1 MHNIRYFFCISF
13 ILITFLSEASVS
25 ARIFE
30 FQKNAEMSIIKD
42 YCFYYLED
50 NTDSENIPADSLFF
64 HSSDKRLENLGK
76 QYWIR
81 FTIRNSENSK
91 VKIQLFPGLCENMVL
106 FFQQDGKLKRHS
118 IGVFEKRSK
127 VTDIW
132 GYGKTFMSQALV
144 HLESQETKTFYVN
157 FHHLSGGQQAK
168 RDSKIEPRLM
178 DGEEWQKKIFESNVI
193 WSFIFGCFV
202 ILFLYHIVFYF
213 ITKDAIYLY
222 YCLFVFAVSFPF
234 YTLVYHLFDLPQFGA
249 LLFFTVSGLFS
260 VFYFQ
265 LTRKL
270 IGLKEILPKWDK
282 ILRYS
287 IVIKSSLVGLYTIIY
302 QFIPDIFVIL
312 SIYIPAIVVEFFL
325 MGFLAVALLKTRNR
339 IALFFVLGSSLAW
352 LSMTIAIL
360 SADAINSLTP
370 QMAPWKYATPA
381 IGFVLESLAFA
392 MVLSYRVRLNEIE
405 RKNAQDALIFQ
416 LKENTKIQEKANIEL
431 EQKVI
436 ERTGEIEIEKNKT
449 EKLLLNMLPESVVI
463 EIKDGGKSIPR
474 KFENVSVLFADFV
487 GFTAIASKMSPEDL
501 VLHLNDFFEVFDA
514 IMLKHGLEKI
524 KTIGDAYLSVC
535 GIPSNLVDHA
545 VRTVKAAQEMINYT
559 KEYNSRNPSDH
570 NWEIRVGIN
579 SGEVVAGVIG
589 NYKFAYDIWGDTVNL
604 ASRLETNSVSCKINV
619 SENTFKQINSIYR
632 CTDRG
637 EVQVKNNTT
646 IKMYFVEGII

>member
-1 MHNIRYFFCISF
+1 
-13 ILITFLSEASVS
+13 
-25 ARIFE
+25 
-30 FQKNAEMSIIKD
+30 
-42 YCFYYLED
+42 
-50 NTDSENIPADSLFF
+50 
-64 HSSDKRLENLGK
+64 
-76 QYWIR
+76 
-81 FTIRNSENSK
+81 
-91 VKIQLFPGLCENMVL
+91 
-106 FFQQDGKLKRHS
+106 
-118 IGVFEKRSK
+118 
-127 VTDIW
+127 
-132 GYGKTFMSQALV
+132 
-144 HLESQETKTFYVN
+144 
-157 FHHLSGGQQAK
+157 
-168 RDSKIEPRLM
+168 
-178 DGEEWQKKIFESNVI
+178 
-193 WSFIFGCFV
+193 
-202 ILFLYHIVFYF
+202 
-213 ITKDAIYLY
+213 
-222 YCLFVFAVSFPF
+222 
-234 YTLVYHLFDLPQFGA
+234 
-249 LLFFTVSGLFS
+249 
-260 VFYFQ
+260 
-265 LTRKL
+265 
-270 IGLKEILPKWDK
+270 
-282 ILRYS
+282 
-287 IVIKSSLVGLYTIIY
+287 
-302 QFIPDIFVIL
+302 
-312 SIYIPAIVVEFFL
+312 
-325 MGFLAVALLKTRNR
+325 
-339 IALFFVLGSSLAW
+339 
-352 LSMTIAIL
+352 
-360 SADAINSLTP
+360 
-370 QMAPWKYATPA
+370 
-381 IGFVLESLAFA
+381 

-559 KEYNSRNPSDH
+559 KEYNSRNPSGH